1 MEIPGH
7 LLPPG
12 ESLRHPARL
21 RVGEDG
27 ALQLDSF
34 AYCYRGQLGDMVI
47 GEALGSV
54 PRTLTDPQ
62 GWCFVPRDGV
72 LMARLLEAHHG
83 RGRLARWEQ
92 RGSLLALALIVV
104 VLLGFKLLTLPSVSG
119 ALVRLLPPSL
129 VSEVGERGYQAL
141 LKSHQLQ
148 PSQLDP
154 AQQAAL
160 RARFAALSA
169 ALALPRPAPRLL
181 FHHMEEPTAFI
192 LPDGRL
198 VMSDA
203 MVKLVGSDAEMEAL
217 WLHEL
222 GHHHHRHGLTRLVSA
237 GLWGVIATLVVG
249 DVSGAADSLASLSW
263 VLMDLGYSRDL
274 EREADRYAIRQLVA
288 RHGTSDPLAALFK
301 RLEQEQGPRWLS
313 THPGLAER
321 IAAASDAH

>member
-12 ESLRHPARL
+12 ESVRHPARL
-21 RVGEDG
+21 RVEGDG
-27 ALQLDSF
+27 TLQLDSF
-34 AYCYRGQLGDMVI
+34 GYCYRGHLDEVVV

-54 PRTLTDPQ
+54 PRTLTDPH
-62 GWCFVPRDGV
+62 GWCFVPRDGA

-92 RGSLLALALIVV
+92 RGSLLALALVVV
-104 VLLGFKLLTLPSVSG
+104 VLLGFKLLALPSVSG
-119 ALVRLLPPSL
+119 ALVRLLPPAL
-129 VSEVGERGYQAL
+129 MSEVGERGYQAL

-148 PSQLDP
+148 PSRLHKT
-154 AQQAAL
+154 QQAQL
-160 RARFAALSA
+160 QARFAALSA
-169 ALALPRPAPRLL
+169 TLALPRPAPRLT
-181 FHHMEEPTAFI
+181 FHHMNESIAFI

-203 MVKLVGSDAEMEAL
+203 MVKRVDNEAEMEAL

-222 GHHHHRHGLTRLVSA
+222 GHHHYRHGMTRLVSA

-249 DVSGAADSLASLSW
+249 NVSGAADSLASLSW

-274 EREADRYAIRQLVA
+274 ERAADGYAIRQLVA
-288 RHGTSDPLAALFK
+288 RHGSSEALATLLR
-301 RLEQEQGPRWLS
+301 RLGKEQGARWLS
-313 THPGLAER
+313 THPSMAER
-321 IAAASDAH
+321 IAAAGAAP